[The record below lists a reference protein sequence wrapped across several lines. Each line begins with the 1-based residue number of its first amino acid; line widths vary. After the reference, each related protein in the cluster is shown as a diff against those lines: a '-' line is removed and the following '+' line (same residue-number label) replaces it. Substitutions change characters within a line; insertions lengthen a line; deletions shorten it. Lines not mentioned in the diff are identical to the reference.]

1 MKTSQVYI
9 ILLLID
15 ISLFLILFNT
25 LLAGKE
31 NYGYLNKGYAML
43 YERNFDT
50 KYTDELQEIVSNSL
64 NNTNLLKLNILRRDQ
79 IWFAEKDDKNGISDL
94 YPLSD
99 FSVRKTENVERG
111 YMLGRFGAV
120 PFIKNDFNLWEE
132 E

>member
-50 KYTDELQEIVSNSL
+50 KYTDELQ
-64 NNTNLLKLNILRRDQ
+64 
-79 IWFAEKDDKNGISDL
+79 
-94 YPLSD
+94 
-99 FSVRKTENVERG
+99 
-111 YMLGRFGAV
+111 
-120 PFIKNDFNLWEE
+120 
-132 E
+132 